1 MSVSLDPTRLIGKSC
16 LVVGGGAIASRVLG
30 PLLGTGICLTVV
42 SPTLAPALLEVA
54 RDGRLRWWPREYARG
69 DVAGFALAIVATDDD
84 SVNAQ
89 VTAEALERSV
99 EVIGDRLAARPAGPE
114 PATPATGR
122 GGRRPAAPRSRG
134 APAPRSSSGASR
146 AGSAGG
152 SGRRGA
158 G

>member
-1 MSVSLDPTRLIGKSC
+1 MSVSLDPARLIGKSC

-99 EVIGDRLAARPAGPE
+99 EVIGDRLAV
-114 PATPATGR
+114 
-122 GGRRPAAPRSRG
+122 
-134 APAPRSSSGASR
+134 
-146 AGSAGG
+146 
-152 SGRRGA
+152 
-158 G
+158 